1 MTTRKAREKRVQM
14 SEENTQNQVGNT
26 SEENGNEPAGGEGG
40 KTFTQAEVDAIIK
53 KRLAR
58 AEKPSDYDELK
69 AKAAKLD
76 ELEEANKSELQKIT
90 EERDS
95 LTKQLAEFKAAE
107 EHRKAVDEAV
117 ETYKL
122 SAADA
127 KVLARMSG
135 DVTEN
140 ASMLADIAKARPKYP
155 NVTDDGEEKPPSVAK
170 EIPTII

>member
-1 MTTRKAREKRVQM
+1 MPDETTQEQTEQQEAA
-14 SEENTQNQVGNT
+14 T
-26 SEENGNEPAGGEGG
+26 PANEGG
-40 KTFTQAEVDAIIK
+40 KVFTQSEVDAIIK

-69 AKAAKLD
+69 AKAAKYD
-76 ELEEANKSELQKIT
+76 ELEQANKSELQRIT

-95 LTKQLAEFKAAE
+95 LTKQLADFKAAE

-127 KVLARMSG
+127 KVLMKMSG
-135 DVTEN
+135 DVAEN
-140 ASMLADIAKARPKYP
+140 ASMLAEIAQSRSKYP
-155 NVTDDGEEKPPSVAK
+155 NVKDDGEEKPPSVAK

>member
-1 MTTRKAREKRVQM
+1 MT
-14 SEENTQNQVGNT
+14 EENTQSQNDAQEEQPVTDGN
-26 SEENGNEPAGGEGG
+26 EGG

-69 AKAAKLD
+69 AKAAKYD
-76 ELEEANKSELQKIT
+76 ELEEANKSELQRIT

-95 LTKQLAEFKAAE
+95 LTKQLADFKAAE

-135 DVTEN
+135 DVIEN
-140 ASMLADIAKARPKYP
+140 ASMLAEIAQTRPKYP
-155 NVTDDGEEKPPSVAK
+155 NVGDDGEQNQPSTAK